1 MAAAMGGGGGVD
13 GSRSMGCGGDTLG
26 LDALGGIGNLP
37 MSKVCDCESSGST
50 APPPRLPLLRIRNC
64 IISKNER

>member
-13 GSRSMGCGGDTLG
+13 GSRSMGCGGGTLG

-37 MSKVCDCESSGST
+37 MSQVAASLFFFFFLTELIKQ
-50 APPPRLPLLRIRNC
+50 PI
-64 IISKNER
+64 